1 MTQFE
6 IMKFKREY
14 SIAFPSS
21 DPKFAHK
28 LQYAERKIEHL
39 TQLKQNGVCKTA
51 EEAKVVED
59 AIQAWDV
66 IRLKLSP
73 KVHTAVR
80 LPMQA
85 SSPVPRPPQWSFREF
100 CDELELMSPENCGH
114 FVESSEAHE
123 MVLRLDKAIEA
134 FQALETLPPETFAKY
149 NKILVGW
156 SKGFKALRSRLN
168 MSFGNSEKKGA
179 PASYLAK
186 RATKQANS
194 RDVRSRAQS
203 PKGSKK

>member
-14 SIAFPSS
+14 NIAFPSP
-21 DPKFAHK
+21 DPKFPHK
-28 LQYAERKIEHL
+28 LHYAERKLEHL
-39 TQLKQNGVCKTA
+39 AQLKENGVCKNEDET
-51 EEAKVVED
+51 KVVEE
-59 AIQAWDV
+59 AIRAWDV

-73 KVHTAVR
+73 KVHTAER
-80 LPMQA
+80 LPMKSA
-85 SSPVPRPPQWSFREF
+85 SPMPRWSFRDF
-100 CDELELMSPENCGH
+100 CSEMEIASPENCGH

-123 MVLRLDKAIEA
+123 MVLRLEKAQEA
-134 FQALETLPPETFAKY
+134 LLAKENLPPDLVEKY
-149 NKILVGW
+149 AKILVGW
-156 SKGFKALRSRLN
+156 GKGFKALRARLN

-186 RATKQANS
+186 RAAKQANS
-194 RDVRSRAQS
+194 REVRNRAQS